1 MRASRLGSITSSV
14 HANFS
19 QKSAPSHL
27 HPLGARVNRQTC
39 GLLTEYQSG
48 SIEEKVEQ
56 GAGELDE
63 RIRSGTTGLFDTF
76 MNGAVMRE
84 NSDMS
89 TASDSV
95 MQATSYSE
103 SSWVNATLYRADQVT
118 ARKPERNE
126 SSFLDTIVGRRGC
139 LRSILNQ
146 LEAVAGTNTTVLI
159 TGETG
164 TGKEVIARAIHELS
178 PRRNRNLVKVNC
190 AAMPAGLLESE
201 LFGHER
207 GAFTGAINSH
217 IGRFAL
223 ADNGTLFLDEIGD
236 MPLELQPKLLRV
248 LQEREFEAVG
258 STRTRPVDVHV
269 VAATNQDLKQM
280 VRDREFREDLYYR
293 LNVFPIYLPPLRERK
308 ADIPELVGHFVQQ
321 FADSMDKTIEIIPE
335 ETMRALVRHCWPGN
349 IRELQNYIARGVIL
363 SNDGIF
369 EPGPLETCEPEPT
382 LKERIRKEIIA
393 ACERAKWRLGGPEGA
408 AARLGLKRTTLFHK
422 MKRLGIARPARRA
435 VGASFR

>member
-1 MRASRLGSITSSV
+1 
-14 HANFS
+14 
-19 QKSAPSHL
+19 
-27 HPLGARVNRQTC
+27 
-39 GLLTEYQSG
+39 
-48 SIEEKVEQ
+48 
-56 GAGELDE
+56 
-63 RIRSGTTGLFDTF
+63 
-76 MNGAVMRE
+76 
-84 NSDMS
+84 MS

-95 MQATSYSE
+95 MEYAE
-103 SSWVNATLYRADQVT
+103 SAPINAIYREERT
-118 ARKPERNE
+118 ARRQEGKE
-126 SSFLDTIVGRRGC
+126 SSFLDTIVGRRGS

-146 LEAVAGTNTTVLI
+146 VEAVADTNTTVLI

-164 TGKEVIARAIHELS
+164 TGKEVIAQAIHELS

-217 IGRFAL
+217 VGRSAL
-223 ADNGTLFLDEIGD
+223 ADRGTLFLDEIGD

-258 STRTRPVDVHV
+258 STRTTRVDVRV

-293 LNVFPIYLPPLRERK
+293 LNAFPIYLPPLRERK
-308 ADIPELVGHFVQQ
+308 ADIPELVEHFVQQ
-321 FADSMDKTIEIIPE
+321 FADSMGKIIETIPD
-335 ETMRALVRHCWPGN
+335 ETMRALVRHHWPGN

-369 EPGPLETCEPEPT
+369 EPGPLERCEPLEPKIANPT
-382 LKERIRKEIIA
+382 LDDKVRREILV
-393 ACERAKWRLGGPEGA
+393 ACQRANWKLGGPRGA
-408 AARLGLKRTTLFHK
+408 AARLGLKPPRCFT
-422 MKRLGIARPARRA
+422 R
-435 VGASFR
+435 